1 MCFHKSL
8 LLWQLIWIEATSD
21 YYIKA
26 RKGAKLYLGLGSDLS
41 ASGFA
46 LHMIYYQ
53 FLRIFW
59 TNFGQM
65 TLTFRVGRSRSFE
78 NCIKSCRK
86 VSTFDTT
93 RFGTSFHRKTTKTS
107 DIISDPIYSKAVTFD
122 L

>member
-1 MCFHKSL
+1 M
-8 LLWQLIWIEATSD
+8 EATSD
-21 YYIKA
+21 YNIKA
-26 RKGAKLYLGLGSDLS
+26 CKDAKLYLGLGSDLS

-53 FLRIFW
+53 FLPIVL

-78 NCIKSCRK
+78 NYIKSCHV

>member
-1 MCFHKSL
+1 MD
-8 LLWQLIWIEATSD
+8 ATSD
-21 YYIKA
+21 YNIKA

-41 ASGFA
+41 ASGFCLTQDLLLVFA
-46 LHMIYYQ
+46 Y
-53 FLRIFW
+53 FL

-65 TLTFRVGRSRSFE
+65 TLPFRVGRSRSFE

>member
-1 MCFHKSL
+1 
-8 LLWQLIWIEATSD
+8 
-21 YYIKA
+21 
-26 RKGAKLYLGLGSDLS
+26 
-41 ASGFA
+41 
-46 LHMIYYQ
+46 
-53 FLRIFW
+53 
-59 TNFGQM
+59 M

-122 L
+122 LDLESEKKKWQEPFLKSTHDNKHFGI

>member
-1 MCFHKSL
+1 MFFHKSL
-8 LLWQLIWIEATSD
+8 LLWQLIWMEATSA
-21 YYIKA
+21 YNVKA
-26 RKGAKLYLGLGSDLS
+26 CKGAKLYLGLGSDLS

-53 FLRIFW
+53 FLRIFL

-65 TLTFRVGRSRSFE
+65 ALTFRVGRPRSFE

-93 RFGTSFHRKTTKTS
+93 RFGTSFHRKTTKTR
-107 DIISDPIYSKAVTFD
+107 DIISDPICSKAVTFD

>member
-1 MCFHKSL
+1 MHDFL
-8 LLWQLIWIEATSD
+8 PV
-21 YYIKA
+21 
-26 RKGAKLYLGLGSDLS
+26 
-41 ASGFA
+41 FA
-46 LHMIYYQ
+46 Y
-53 FLRIFW
+53 FW

-78 NCIKSCRK
+78 NCFKSCGEA
-86 VSTFDTT
+86 STFDIT